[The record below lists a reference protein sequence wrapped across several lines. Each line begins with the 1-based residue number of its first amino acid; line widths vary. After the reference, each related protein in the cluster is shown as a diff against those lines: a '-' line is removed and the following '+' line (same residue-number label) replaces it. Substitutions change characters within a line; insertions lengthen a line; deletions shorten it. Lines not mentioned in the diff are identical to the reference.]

1 MGRILKR
8 TAERVKPMTPFSII
22 VPVYNE
28 EAILRRS
35 IQTLIQYADNLDSG
49 YEIIVV
55 SNGSTDTSDVIGAAL
70 ARQHAQVKYY
80 SIPEKG
86 VGRAFKKGI
95 KASRYDHIIFIDADL
110 SADLTFIR
118 LANQHLAGN
127 ALVLGTKI
135 NGLQNRSLFRKF
147 GSLVF
152 YLSVR
157 FIMGMQYVDY
167 APGAK
172 AYQKSFLKKYF
183 TYIDDYTSF
192 VLNLTYIATIKKIPL
207 VEIPIVC
214 DDRRESRFNLW
225 REAVSK
231 YRGLVT
237 LKYKQIMDTIE

>member
-1 MGRILKR
+1 
-8 TAERVKPMTPFSII
+8 MTPFSII

-35 IQTLIQYADNLDSG
+35 IQTLIQYADSLDSR

-55 SNGSTDTSDVIGAAL
+55 SNGSTDASDVIGKAL
-70 ARQHAQVKYY
+70 VRQHAQVKYY

-110 SADLTFIR
+110 SADLTFIK
-118 LANQHLAGN
+118 LANQHLAEN

-135 NGLQNRSLFRKF
+135 KGLQNRSLFRKF

-157 FIMGMQYVDY
+157 FIMGMKYVDY

-172 AYQKSFLKKYF
+172 AYHKNFLKKYF

-207 VEIPIVC
+207 IEIPIAC

-237 LKYKQIMDTIE
+237 LKYKQIIDAIE